1 MYKGTTGMSRSW
13 GNKLAKGRI
22 LNMRA
27 QQQGDSGYD
36 AERRGFAIDARSVN
50 ENFRAMQT
58 LTWSSARQ
66 MLHTVYVQAIN
77 ISQYTYSHCSLMS
90 ASSLTLRLSFLPYD
104 LLAPN
109 TVFIIKV
116 LSHIPRLWALTSA
129 SANGNAPMISKSR
142 SATESI
148 SSTYGSAY
156 DERCVLEHSIRSEYE
171 DKTSET
177 LPISVTTWR
186 PDSPHDSRYRV
197 KTSHDLEKKIS
208 TPCYAPG
215 LLNKTLVPT
224 NLRDLDNIGLT
235 DVIP

>member
-1 MYKGTTGMSRSW
+1 MQIYMLFIVKTLGINFCKCQWVRRYCLPLEAYDFLLKTQRFATGKSLCKG
-13 GNKLAKGRI
+13 I
-22 LNMRA
+22 P
-27 QQQGDSGYD
+27 
-36 AERRGFAIDARSVN
+36 ISV
-50 ENFRAMQT
+50 
-58 LTWSSARQ
+58 
-66 MLHTVYVQAIN
+66 
-77 ISQYTYSHCSLMS
+77 
-90 ASSLTLRLSFLPYD
+90 
-104 LLAPN
+104 
-109 TVFIIKV
+109 
-116 LSHIPRLWALTSA
+116 
-129 SANGNAPMISKSR
+129 
-142 SATESI
+142 
-148 SSTYGSAY
+148 STYGSAY